1 MIAPSRRLLLRIY
14 AVSIAQ
20 LLAIAGTIALV
31 GWLSFNPEPH
41 HRFMNEARYVVAN
54 LAARVSDP
62 VSLQAELEHVRELA
76 GAKLSVYGPDQNLIA
91 TNVSPPLARIS
102 DKERATLIA
111 KGQVRVPG
119 PPSLV
124 ALPLEPTS
132 PARGY
137 VVYRH
142 ARPTP
147 PPLNPAVWALG
158 IALIGAALASVVLA
172 RSFVTPLSLLANTA
186 RKLGAGDLTARVRS
200 ERRDEFG
207 QLAATFDDMA
217 DRLTLVLRSQQELLA
232 NVSHELRTPLARIR
246 VALDLA
252 SEGDASTAQDSL
264 REITEDLG
272 ELERLVADVLQT
284 AKLDLAT
291 GRAGTALPLGHSQSV
306 DVSELLEHVAQ
317 RFHAAHPTRELQVH
331 KPTELATVSGDPALL
346 RRAIENLLDNAR
358 AYSDEGSALR
368 LRVEQRTS
376 QVCLSIIDRG
386 IGIAPRDL
394 PNIGRPFFRTDP
406 SRARRTGGLGLG
418 LSLARR
424 IVESHGG
431 TLQIESDLGRGTQV
445 HVTLPIATNATD

>member
-41 HRFMNEARYVVAN
+41 RGFVNDARYIVAN
-54 LAARVSDP
+54 LAERVNNP
-62 VSLQAELEHVRELA
+62 TALQSEVERVREVA
-76 GAKLSVYGPDQNLIA
+76 GTKLTVYGPQQNLLA
-91 TNVSPPLARIS
+91 TSITPALRRIS
-102 DKERATLIA
+102 DKDYATMIA
-111 KGQVRVPG
+111 KGHARMPG
-119 PPSLV
+119 PPQLV
-124 ALPLEPTS
+124 VLPLESADPS
-132 PARGY
+132 RGY
-137 VVYRH
+137 VVFRH
-142 ARPTP
+142 ARPP
-147 PPLNPAVWALG
+147 PPLSPAVWALG
-158 IALIGAALASVVLA
+158 IALIGAALAAVVLA

-200 ERRDEFG
+200 DRRDEFG

-291 GRAGTALPLGHSQSV
+291 GRAGNTLPLGHQEPV
-306 DVSELLEHVAQ
+306 DVSELIEHVAQ
-317 RFHAAHPTRELQVH
+317 RFHASHPTRQLQVH
-331 KPTELATVSGDPALL
+331 KPAEIAFVSGDGALL

-368 LRVEQRTS
+368 LRVEQRPS
-376 QVCLSIIDRG
+376 HVCLSVIDRG
-386 IGIAPRDL
+386 IGIAASDL

-424 IVESHGG
+424 IVEAHSG
-431 TLQIESDLGRGTQV
+431 TLEIESDLGRGTQV
-445 HVTLPIATNATD
+445 HVTLPNAAEAAG